1 MQLERGQRKQVK
13 RIIIIIIKK
22 LYGNNNVNKCS
33 HRFKKK
39 KKTFDISDILW
50 GQKKKRKKM
59 K

>member
-1 MQLERGQRKQVK
+1 MEITMLT
-13 RIIIIIIKK
+13 
-22 LYGNNNVNKCS
+22 NVPTDL
-33 HRFKKK
+33 KK

>member
-1 MQLERGQRKQVK
+1 MEITMLT
-13 RIIIIIIKK
+13 
-22 LYGNNNVNKCS
+22 NVPTDL
-33 HRFKKK
+33 KKK